1 MWIEIKNDVFDSNP
15 NVDELRKLIQDLCYK
30 HRYDFFIDINNI
42 DNEVIFDEFYDDN
55 NAVICQYFDK
65 YITESPKVEVFVSN
79 NSTSD
84 FTVSEAIKYIN
95 KPFQIILENRNNDG
109 FFVDALIRE
118 FKGKSKKI
126 NTFKNEDWLR
136 YEMAGGSGLIHYLE
150 AEIKQYNNDLKFL
163 KCFVLIDSDLE
174 YPQNPNTKRVFLIE
188 YLENNNIPFHIL
200 EKREIE
206 NYLPLDIIYSIDNND
221 EFIKTLIG
229 LDSKFIDFIDIQNG
243 FQMNMEKLER
253 NKLALFN
260 FFSSLSENQFK
271 NLRYGLN
278 NKFNNFKNEYA
289 KLFIVA
295 KQKGLIERTNM
306 QQNTNELICILQKIN
321 DLL

>member
-1 MWIEIKNDVFDSNP
+1 MWIEIKNDIFDSNP

-30 HRYDFFIDINNI
+30 RRYDFFIDINNI
-42 DNEVIFDEFYDDN
+42 DNEAIFDEFYNDN
-55 NAVICQYFDK
+55 NAVICEYFDK
-65 YITESPKVEVFVSN
+65 YITESPKVDFFVSN

-84 FTVSEAIKYIN
+84 FTVSEAIKYVN

-118 FKGKSKKI
+118 FKNKSNKI
-126 NTFKNEDWLR
+126 NKFRNEDWLR

-150 AEIKQYNNDLKFL
+150 AEKKQYNNDLKFL

-174 YPQNPNTKRVFLIE
+174 YPQNPNPKRVSLID
-188 YLENNNIPFHIL
+188 YFKNNNIPFHIL

-206 NYLPLDIIYSIDNND
+206 NYVPIDIIYSIDNND

-229 LDSKFIDFIDIQNG
+229 LDSNFIDFIDIQNG
-243 FQMNMEKLER
+243 FQMNIKSLR
-253 NKLALFN
+253 KDKINVFN
-260 FFSSLSENQFK
+260 YFSNLSEKQFD

-278 NKFNNFKNEYA
+278 DKFGNFKNEYA
-289 KLFIVA
+289 KLFERVT
-295 KQKGLIERTNM
+295 QKGFIERTKM
-306 QQNTNELICILQKIN
+306 QQNPNELQFILQSIN